1 MMKTTC
7 GNLTPVRT
15 TRRRPLRHIAPRTLF
30 SAFLTATVM
39 VSGCESEPANPPST
53 GSKVADA
60 KADPDLAGP
69 KPMSEDEFAQRTEQ
83 WRDRVAADPTLPNT
97 ADFFRA
103 KTDLS
108 RVSNEA
114 KDIHLRANAS
124 LLLGLLYEG
133 RADVKGAIAQYEH
146 ASKLVPDDAGPYM
159 ALALA
164 LSSDKRFG
172 DAANAQK
179 TATTLDPDNLENWLV
194 LGELLV
200 KSGDKEAGIAAYVDY
215 ERRRKGLIDGLTL
228 KNKQGA
234 FLVGPPERVGCAEA
248 LASAT
253 DQGTAIALTYAFKSD
268 PDASVR
274 SAAAAVMGVQR
285 LTFYKP
291 ALEAALPTASGEVK
305 ESVAWALSEIDRD
318 PVTPKRP
325 ELPPEVA
332 EAAKAAPAGEPP
344 AGEQP
349 AGEPPSEAP
358 PAKAPTPETPSP

>member
-15 TRRRPLRHIAPRTLF
+15 TRCRTLRHFAPRTMF
-30 SAFLTATVM
+30 SALLTAAM
-39 VSGCESEPANPPST
+39 LVSGCESAPVEPAST
-53 GSKVADA
+53 GSKVVGA
-60 KADPDLAGP
+60 KADPELAAP
-69 KPMSEDEFAQRTEQ
+69 KPMTEDQFAQLTEQ
-83 WRDRVAADPTLPNT
+83 WRDRVASDPTLPNT

-103 KTDLS
+103 KKDLS

-133 RADVKGAIAQYEH
+133 RTDVKGAIAQYQH
-146 ASKLVPDDAGPYM
+146 AAKLVPDDAGPYM

-164 LSSDKRFG
+164 LGSDKQFK
-172 DAANAQK
+172 DAAQAQK

-194 LGELLV
+194 LGEMLV
-200 KSGDKEAGIAAYVDY
+200 KSGDKEAGVAAYVDY

-228 KNKQGA
+228 KNKKGD

-268 PDASVR
+268 PEPSVR

-285 LTFYKP
+285 LTIYKP
-291 ALEAALPTASGEVK
+291 ALEAALPTAAGEVK
-305 ESVAWALSEIDRD
+305 ESVAWALAEIERD

-332 EAAKAAPAGEPP
+332 EAAQEKPP
-344 AGEQP
+344 Q
-349 AGEPPSEAP
+349 
-358 PAKAPTPETPSP
+358 ETPSGETASEETPSDAPKNETPKP

>member
-1 MMKTTC
+1 MMKTSC

-15 TRRRPLRHIAPRTLF
+15 TRCRPLRHFAPRTLF
-30 SAFLTATVM
+30 SALLMAAVLIL
-39 VSGCESEPANPPST
+39 GCESEPAEPAST
-53 GSKVADA
+53 GSKVGEA
-60 KADPDLAGP
+60 KADPELAGP
-69 KPMSEDEFAQRTEQ
+69 KPMTEDQFAALTEQ
-83 WRDRVAADPTLPNT
+83 WRDRVAADPALPST

-133 RADVKGAIAQYEH
+133 RADVKGAIAQYQH
-146 ASKLVPDDAGPYM
+146 AAKLVPDDAGPSM

-164 LSSDKRFG
+164 LASDKRFK
-172 DAANAQK
+172 DAAEAQK
-179 TATTLDPDNLENWLV
+179 NATTLDPDNLENWLV
-194 LGELLV
+194 LGELLI
-200 KSGDKEAGIAAYVDY
+200 KSGDKDAGIAAYVDY

-228 KNKQGA
+228 KDKQGE
-234 FLVGPPERVGCAEA
+234 FLVGAAERVGCAEA

-268 PDASVR
+268 PEPSVR

-285 LTFYKP
+285 LSIYKP
-291 ALEAALPTASGEVK
+291 ALEAALATAEGEVK
-305 ESVAWALSEIDRD
+305 ESVAWALSEIERD
-318 PVTPKRP
+318 PVTPKQP

-332 EAAKAAPAGEPP
+332 AAAGET
-344 AGEQP
+344 
-349 AGEPPSEAP
+349 PSD
-358 PAKAPTPETPSP
+358 PTAVTTPEPETP

>member
-15 TRRRPLRHIAPRTLF
+15 TRCRPPRHFAPRTLF
-30 SAFLTATVM
+30 SSLLTGALLVLA
-39 VSGCESEPANPPST
+39 CESEPAQPAPT
-53 GSKVADA
+53 GSKEGNATT
-60 KADPDLAGP
+60 DPDLAGP
-69 KPMSEDEFAQRTEQ
+69 KPMTEDQFARLTEQ
-83 WRDRVAADPTLPNT
+83 WRDRVVADPTLANT

-103 KTDLS
+103 KDDLM

-133 RADVKGAIAQYEH
+133 RTDVKAAIAQYQH
-146 ASKLVPDDAGPYM
+146 AAKLVPDDAGPHM

-164 LSSDKRFG
+164 LGADKQFK
-172 DAANAQK
+172 DAAGAQK

-200 KSGDKEAGIAAYVDY
+200 KSGDKEAGVAAYVDY

-228 KNKQGA
+228 KDKQGA

-268 PDASVR
+268 PDPMVR
-274 SAAAAVMGVQR
+274 SAAAEVMGLQR

-291 ALEAALPTASGEVK
+291 ALEAALPTAAGEVK
-305 ESVAWALSEIDRD
+305 ESVAWALAEIDRD
-318 PVTPKRP
+318 PVMPKRP

-332 EAAKAAPAGEPP
+332 QAAEEKPAEKP
-344 AGEQP
+344 AE
-349 AGEPPSEAP
+349 
-358 PAKAPTPETPSP
+358 ETPKP